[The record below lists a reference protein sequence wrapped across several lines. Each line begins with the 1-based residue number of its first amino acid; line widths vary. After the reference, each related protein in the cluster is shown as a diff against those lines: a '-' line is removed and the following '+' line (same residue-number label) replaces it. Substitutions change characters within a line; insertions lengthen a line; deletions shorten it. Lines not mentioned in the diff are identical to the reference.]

1 MVLVQVLDHPVDH
14 DREQAG
20 GSAKQQA
27 DPRVFSHDVPFRYH
41 FDGPSLPSG
50 RVRRNR
56 MIRVIPSHPSRT
68 EADTDQSQERL
79 GMGII
84 TTGARFRSAAARAP
98 SRRHGWEGGVALVTG
113 ASSGIGAAV
122 ADQLAA
128 DGWRLLVSGRDIV
141 RLGRVAAR
149 TCSLPLPADLASVAG
164 ADRLARDALIGADG
178 RVDLLVACA
187 GVGWAGPFTAMPAGR
202 AEELLTVD
210 LVSVI
215 ELVRLLVPQMLA
227 RRRGQVVL
235 VGSIAGS
242 VGVAGEAVY
251 SAAKAGLGAFAEA
264 LRCELHG
271 TGVGVTHVILGVA
284 DTPFFA
290 RRGTPYVRARP
301 RPVPPE
307 RVAHLVCQ
315 AALCG
320 REDVY
325 IPSWTRLPG
334 MVRVT
339 APSLYRRLAM
349 LFG

>member
-1 MVLVQVLDHPVDH
+1 
-14 DREQAG
+14 
-20 GSAKQQA
+20 
-27 DPRVFSHDVPFRYH
+27 
-41 FDGPSLPSG
+41 
-50 RVRRNR
+50 
-56 MIRVIPSHPSRT
+56 
-68 EADTDQSQERL
+68 
-79 GMGII
+79 MGII
-84 TTGARFRSAAARAP
+84 TTGARFRSAAGRAP
-98 SRRHGWEGGVALVTG
+98 SRHHGGEGGVALVTG

-128 DGWRLLVSGRDIV
+128 GGWRLLVSGRDV
-141 RLGRVAAR
+141 GRLARVAAR
-149 TCSLPLPADLASVAG
+149 TCAVPLPADLASVAG
-164 ADRLARDALIGADG
+164 ADQLARNALAAGG

-187 GVGWAGPFTAMPAGR
+187 GVGWAGPFTAMPARR
-202 AEELLTVD
+202 AEEVLIVD

-227 RRRGQVVL
+227 RGRGQVVL

-242 VGVAGEAVY
+242 VGVGGEAVY

-264 LRCELHG
+264 LRYELRG

-290 RRGTPYVRARP
+290 RRGAPYVRGRP

-307 RVAHLVCQ
+307 RVARLVCQ

-325 IPSWTRLPG
+325 IPGWVRLPG